1 MSFMSEEERKKP
13 WKYEH
18 AGYVF
23 NTHVDL
29 SGGIT
34 VQPPQ
39 DHTETKLASAVTHL
53 IAYFTMNTW
62 PRLNG
67 FPGFDSV
74 RWKFLEPPK
83 KKPTR
88 RNTQAKATV
97 LQYLVSVHV
106 NQPPSKITP
115 EIRKKAKFLLLNS
128 GWHGTT
134 SVEPRTAKLIST
146 HPK

>member
-1 MSFMSEEERKKP
+1 MSQKP
-13 WKYEH
+13 
-18 AGYVF
+18 
-23 NTHVDL
+23 
-29 SGGIT
+29 
-34 VQPPQ
+34 
-39 DHTETKLASAVTHL
+39 SA
-53 IAYFTMNTW
+53 
-62 PRLNG
+62 
-67 FPGFDSV
+67 
-74 RWKFLEPPK
+74 
-83 KKPTR
+83 
-88 RNTQAKATV
+88 QAKKATV